1 MCCKIKSTSSIVEEG
16 GQMVELYTTP
26 SCSSC
31 RKAKKWLEEFGIPYV
46 EKNLLVTGITRD
58 DIKFILEKTE
68 NGFEDIISKRSKAFK
83 ENNLNPDEMTINQ
96 LLDFIIENPSVLR
109 RPILVDNKGRLQVG
123 YNEEEIR
130 SFLPRE
136 LRKVIYCDRECDDC
150 NCPYVF
156 ALERA
161 FDHNFVEKDH

>member
-1 MCCKIKSTSSIVEEG
+1 MID
-16 GQMVELYTTP
+16 LYTTP

-31 RKAKKWLEEFGIPYV
+31 RKAKKWLDEYGIEYT
-46 EKNLLVTGITRD
+46 EKNLLVTGITRA

-96 LLDFIIENPSVLR
+96 LFDFIVDNPSVLR
-109 RPILVDNKGRLQVG
+109 RPILVDKKGRLQVG

-136 LRKVIYCDRECDDC
+136 FRRVVYCDQQCEEC
-150 NCPYVF
+150 NCSYILT
-156 ALERA
+156 LERA
-161 FDHNFVEKDH
+161 LDDNFIERIN